1 MAIFCYNS
9 VYTFEEGENMA
20 VNIKTYQDAY
30 EIAVNKLVN
39 NSQVIAIVVYGS
51 MVSGDIWEESDIDF
65 LVIAKEKN
73 RVEHIYSKILNI
85 PIHIYYLSKDTFID
99 SYENLLKGGTFHKA
113 FFTGKL
119 VYCSDSAIKDIH
131 NSSRFYRDR
140 DRDIRNIEILCNLIN
155 SVHYTK
161 KYYVTGKI
169 ETAYQWC
176 IEVLTNYARLLM
188 SLNGHITDKDI
199 LSFAVSVNNDIE
211 YLFDKLNTDMPLSKK
226 INEILNAVEI
236 FIDYNIQS
244 ISTHIIEFLKKSKF
258 PLSSHE
264 LKNTSE
270 FMHVDGDLSI
280 LLDKLSQMGIIRE
293 NTRKCTTY
301 ADEYLIDETVYF
313 VG

>member
-9 VYTFEEGENMA
+9 DYIFKEGENMA
-20 VNIKTYQDAY
+20 VNIKLYQEAY
-30 EIAVNKLVN
+30 EVAVNKLIN

-51 MVSGDIWEESDIDF
+51 MVSGDIWEGSDIDF
-65 LVIAKEKN
+65 LVISKENN

-85 PIHIYYLSKDTFID
+85 PIHIFYISKDNFID
-99 SYENLLKGGTFHKA
+99 SYKSLLKGGTFHKA

-119 VYCSDSAIKDIH
+119 VYCSDNDIEDIH
-131 NSSRFYRDR
+131 MSTRFYQDR
-140 DRDIRNIEILCNLIN
+140 DRDVRNIEILCNLIN
-155 SVHYTK
+155 SVHYAK

-188 SLNGHITDKDI
+188 SLEGHITDKDI

-211 YLFDKLNTDMPLSKK
+211 YLFDKLNMDIPIKEK
-226 INEILNAVEI
+226 IHEILSAAES
-236 FIDYNIQS
+236 FIDFNIQS
-244 ISTHIIEFLKKSKF
+244 ISALVIDFLRKSKF
-258 PLSSHE
+258 PLSTEE
-264 LKNTSE
+264 LKNTRE
-270 FMHVDGDLSI
+270 FKHVDGDMST
-280 LLDKLSQMGIIRE
+280 LLDKLSHMGIIKE
-293 NTRKCTTY
+293 NTRKYTTY